1 MWTDGYIMNYNVIAI
16 ELY

>member
-1 MWTDGYIMNYNVIAI
+1 MNYNVIAI